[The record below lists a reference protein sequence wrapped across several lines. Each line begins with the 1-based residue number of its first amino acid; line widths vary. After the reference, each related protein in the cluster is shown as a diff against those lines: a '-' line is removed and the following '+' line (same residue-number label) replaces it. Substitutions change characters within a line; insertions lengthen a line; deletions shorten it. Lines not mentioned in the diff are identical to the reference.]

1 MKRIGISMESV
12 SVIFLLVSLFA
23 VFFVA
28 LAKAGFG
35 GMIGSLAMPLVA
47 TVSDIQT
54 AISVLLPTYVVMDLF
69 VAWTYRKSVP
79 FNFLWPMAI
88 SGIIGVIIA
97 AFVFTLIDP
106 EYLSFLLGTMSLAI
120 GLNFIFKRI
129 TNRQKHTISKD
140 PNEREWIRLM
150 GLNGASGFSSFF
162 LMGEAPVQ
170 MFILPYK
177 LPPKVFVATLV
188 WFFCII
194 NWAKIPVVIQLG
206 LISRET
212 LGISLLL
219 FPAMPFGI
227 YLGKK
232 INDTI
237 PKEPFYFIIHVL
249 LLMIGGFLI
258 FQSF

>member
-12 SVIFLLVSLFA
+12 SVIFLSVSLFA

-69 VAWTYRKSVP
+69 IAWTYRKSVP
-79 FNFLWPMAI
+79 YNFLWPMAI

-97 AFVFTLIDP
+97 AFVFALIDP

-129 TNRQKHTISKD
+129 TNRQKHIISKD

-194 NWAKIPVVIQLG
+194 NWAKVPVVIQLG

-212 LGISLLL
+212 LWISLLL

-249 LLMIGGFLI
+249 LLLIGGFLI

>member
-1 MKRIGISMESV
+1 MEIV
-12 SVIFLLVSLFA
+12 SVTFFLFALFA

-79 FNFLWPMAI
+79 FNFLWPMAL

-97 AFVFTLIDP
+97 AFVFTFIDAK
-106 EYLSFLLGTMSLAI
+106 YLSFLLGTMSLAI
-120 GLNFIFKRI
+120 ALNFISQRI
-129 TNRQKHTISKD
+129 VNRQNHTISKD
-140 PNEREWIRLM
+140 PSEREWIRLI

-177 LPPKVFVATLV
+177 LQPRVFVATLV

-194 NWAKIPVVIQLG
+194 NWAKIPIVIQMG

-212 LGISLLL
+212 LWISLLL

-227 YLGKK
+227 YLGRK
-232 INDTI
+232 INETI
-237 PKEPFYFIIHVL
+237 PKEPFYFIVHVL
-249 LLMIGGFLI
+249 LLMIGGYLI